1 MANTPHDPE
10 RSEAAQTL
18 ADLEA
23 VLSRIPGVGQLTAD
37 LRAIRALVL
46 DGRAPRVAA
55 IGRRGSGKSSIAN
68 ALLGARVLEVGAVD
82 DTTREPQW
90 LDLVRNGRKVRWID
104 TPGLRAGGNA
114 ARSERIA
121 TLLAKDPPDVL
132 LFCVRATQV
141 DAGID
146 DDLDDLKSI
155 LTTIEGRGGQRPPVV
170 AVITRVDEL
179 SPPIPR
185 QPPFNAEKRENID
198 KAVDVLR
205 KHLERRAVTTAA
217 IVPIGAFARFFSDG
231 SIAIDWRYNVDAL
244 ASAVFDALPQLAQAE
259 AAMAFEASR
268 ALRRRVA
275 RRIVTGATSIAF
287 FVGAAP
293 LPHDL
298 VVLTPLQGVMV
309 LGVSFLA
316 EPASRARMVA
326 EWTAGMGL
334 NVGAGVAL
342 RAAAR
347 SLVKL
352 VPGFGGAI
360 SGAVAAGGT
369 WALGLAAIK
378 YFIDGA
384 TIDETRDEF
393 ERVKRAGLPRDF
405 LDSQRAERDAPERD
419 ALERATHSEGERLD
433 ERERK
438 PDGER

>member
-1 MANTPHDPE
+1 MANTPTDPE

-23 VLSRIPGVGQLTAD
+23 VLARIHGLSQLAAD
-37 LRAIRALVL
+37 LRALRALII
-46 DGRAPRVAA
+46 DGRPPRVAA
-55 IGRRGSGKSSIAN
+55 IGRRGSGKSSLAN
-68 ALLGARVLEVGAVD
+68 ALLGARVLEVGAVE
-82 DTTREPQW
+82 DTTLEPQW
-90 LDLVRNGRKVRWID
+90 IDLERSQRKIRWID
-104 TPGLRAGGNA
+104 TPGLRAGGNP
-114 ARSERIA
+114 ERA
-121 TLLAKDPPDVL
+121 ERVSAMLAKDPPDVL

-146 DDLDDLKSI
+146 DDIDDLRSI
-155 LTTIEGRGGQRPPVV
+155 LTTIESRGGAKPPVL
-170 AVITRVDEL
+170 AVITRIDEL
-179 SPPIPR
+179 APPIPK
-185 QPPFNAEKRENID
+185 QPPFSAEKRANIE
-198 KAVDVLR
+198 KAVEVLR
-205 KHLERRAVTTAA
+205 RHLERRAVTVANVVPVAA
-217 IVPIGAFARFFSDG
+217 FTKHFSDG
-231 SIAIDWRYNVDAL
+231 TIAIDWRHNVDVL

-259 AAMAFEASR
+259 AAMAFESSR

-275 RRIVTGATSIAF
+275 RRIVTGTSSIAF

-309 LGVSFLA
+309 MGISFLSDR
-316 EPASRARMVA
+316 ASRARLLA
-326 EWTAGMGL
+326 EWTAGMGI

-347 SLVKL
+347 SLIKL

-384 TIDETRDEF
+384 TIDETREEF
-393 ERVKRAGLPRDF
+393 ERVKRAGFPTDL
-405 LDSQRAERDAPERD
+405 LAKKSADAPGAPAVEPPQHASGD
-419 ALERATHSEGERLD
+419 SDGED
-433 ERERK
+433 SRK

>member
-1 MANTPHDPE
+1 MANTPSDPE

-23 VLSRIPGVGQLTAD
+23 VLVRINGLGQLAAD
-37 LRAIRALVL
+37 VRALRALII
-46 DGRAPRVAA
+46 DGRPPRVAA
-55 IGRRGSGKSSIAN
+55 IGRRGSGKSSLAN

-90 LDLVRNGRKVRWID
+90 IDLERNQRKIRWID
-104 TPGLRAGGNA
+104 TPGLRAGGDP
-114 ARSERIA
+114 ERAERVASI
-121 TLLAKDPPDVL
+121 LAKDPPDVL

-146 DDLDDLKSI
+146 DDIDDLRSI
-155 LTTIEGRGGQRPPVV
+155 LTAIESRGGAKAPPVV
-170 AVITRVDEL
+170 AVVTRVDEL
-179 SPPIPR
+179 TPLLPK
-185 QPPFNAEKRENID
+185 QPPFSDEKRSNIE
-198 KAVDVLR
+198 KSVEVLR
-205 KHLERRAVTTAA
+205 RHFERRAITVSSVVAVAA
-217 IVPIGAFARFFSDG
+217 FTKHFSDG
-231 SIAIDWRYNVDAL
+231 AIAIDWRHNVDAL
-244 ASAVFDALPQLAQAE
+244 ANAVFDALPQLAQAE

-268 ALRRRVA
+268 TLRRRVA
-275 RRIVTGATSIAF
+275 RRIVTGTTSIAF

-293 LPHDL
+293 VPHDL

-309 LGVSFLA
+309 MGISFLSDRG
-316 EPASRARMVA
+316 SRARLLA

-347 SLVKL
+347 SLIKL

-384 TIDETRDEF
+384 TIDETREEF
-393 ERVKRAGLPRDF
+393 ERVKRAGLPADLLSSKRD
-405 LDSQRAERDAPERD
+405 DAPASAAAD
-419 ALERATHSEGERLD
+419 PAQHSSGEGGEGEGER
-433 ERERK
+433 K
-438 PDGER
+438 P